1 MRNLMI
7 LSMIGVLTLLGC
19 ADEKVQQE
27 KDQLQKK
34 NDELAGRLVAR
45 DKFIVDVTAM
55 INDIHENLEATWA
68 KENRTVRRATTTEG
82 NTSATPAEVKE
93 RIPGR
98 ISDMNTVIM
107 ESRRKMAALEKKL
120 AESGKRYAGLQ
131 KMVDDLRN
139 DIESREQSIARLK
152 ARVGDRETDVSQ
164 KTQVIAADENT
175 IGQQTMKLNEV
186 YYVAG
191 TKDDLKQKGIIRK
204 EGGILWGLLGTTT
217 VLVSTFDDNNFH
229 SLDKTKGQIIT
240 LNAPIDEIVPPRD
253 TSMYTMVRSEDG
265 QTLLKITNPV
275 SFWRE
280 RHLVIVT
287 EQ

>member
-1 MRNLMI
+1 MRNLI
-7 LSMIGVLTLLGC
+7 IVSAIGVLTLLGC
-19 ADEKVQQE
+19 ADEKAQQE

-34 NDELAGRLVAR
+34 NDELASQLIAR
-45 DKFIVDVTAM
+45 DKFIDDVTAM

-68 KENRTVRRATTTEG
+68 KESRTVRRTTTPEG
-82 NTSATPAEVKE
+82 KATATPAEVKE
-93 RIPGR
+93 RILGR

-120 AESGKRYAGLQ
+120 AETGRQYAGLQ
-131 KMVDDLRN
+131 KMVDDLKS
-139 DIESREQSIARLK
+139 DIESREQSIAALK
-152 ARVGDRETDVSQ
+152 ARVGDLETEVSQ
-164 KTQVIAADENT
+164 KAEVIAADQNT
-175 IGQQTMKLNEV
+175 IGQQTTKLNEV

-217 VLVSTFDDNNFH
+217 VLASTFSDADFH
-229 SLDKTKGQIIT
+229 ALDKTKDQTIT
-240 LNAPIDEIVPPRD
+240 LNGPVDEIVPPRD
-253 TSMYTMVRSEDG
+253 TSMYTMARSEDG
-265 QTLLKITNPV
+265 QTLLKITDPV

-280 RHLVIVT
+280 RHLVIIT